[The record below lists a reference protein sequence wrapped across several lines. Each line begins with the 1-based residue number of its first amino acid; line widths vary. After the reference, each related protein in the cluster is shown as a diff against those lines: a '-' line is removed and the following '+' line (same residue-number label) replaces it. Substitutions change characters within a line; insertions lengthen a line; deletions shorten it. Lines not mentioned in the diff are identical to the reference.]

1 MLKKI
6 ALGVLLTGLVA
17 VLVLGAVIRTQA
29 KTGESAAEA
38 GGRYRDLEAQS
49 TTYEGNGGR
58 WSETD
63 EQAETRGGRWNEA
76 TDDDATFGGRWNETI
91 DDDATFGGRW
101 NEANAEAVGRGGR
114 WQQTDETG
122 EWQGQG
128 LGSAN
133 ADPQAD
139 VQPADWETLTG
150 VVASVTDDLV
160 EVELSAA
167 RSSCSKA
174 AAAVCHRGR
183 AGTNV
188 GDTITLNGFEEDGE
202 FKIGQVTAPGG
213 ITITL
218 RDESGRP
225 GWSGRGRRADRP
237 GSHPAH

>member
-6 ALGVLLTGLVA
+6 ALGALLTGLVA

-63 EQAETRGGRWNEA
+63 EQAETRGGRWNET

-160 EVELSAA
+160 EVELSGGEVIPFEGQPLRYAIEEGLA
-167 RSSCSKA
+167 L
-174 AAAVCHRGR
+174 
-183 AGTNV
+183 NV

-225 GWSGRGRRADRP
+225 GWSGRGRR
-237 GSHPAH
+237 S